1 MKKRIIACVYIVLF
15 IVCVKLAFTYIYN
28 ECIIDKYNDKDY
40 SSDVAP
46 LLFCNVIQPYLAHYN
61 MGNIHYQ
68 NGAYES
74 AIDEYKKA
82 LLKNPDKEEECS
94 VRINLALAIIK
105 TTAEDY
111 ASEENVEDTIEKLTE
126 ARNVLLE
133 GGCATEEGNGHSE
146 TAEKLKKEIDDLLES
161 LSSNQMQEPDDNN
174 DPENKPEEKKDDDD
188 YEQNIKEQLQQQQND
203 SYKER
208 MEYLDFY
215 DEFDGGMNFDADG
228 RVW

>member
-105 TTAEDY
+105 TTA
-111 ASEENVEDTIEKLTE
+111 
-126 ARNVLLE
+126 
-133 GGCATEEGNGHSE
+133 
-146 TAEKLKKEIDDLLES
+146 
-161 LSSNQMQEPDDNN
+161 
-174 DPENKPEEKKDDDD
+174 
-188 YEQNIKEQLQQQQND
+188 
-203 SYKER
+203 
-208 MEYLDFY
+208 
-215 DEFDGGMNFDADG
+215 
-228 RVW
+228 